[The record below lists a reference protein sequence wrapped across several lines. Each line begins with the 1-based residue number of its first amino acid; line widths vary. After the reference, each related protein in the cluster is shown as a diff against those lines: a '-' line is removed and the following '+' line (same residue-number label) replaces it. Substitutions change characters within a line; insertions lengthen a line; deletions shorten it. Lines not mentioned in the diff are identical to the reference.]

1 MQMQRSNKEDF
12 RLAVLRALIGRCP
25 NCGNGRL
32 FTSYLKQVDHCAACA
47 ENLGRIR
54 ADDGP
59 AWLTILV
66 VGHVMAPLMLTV
78 GVSSTWPDWALM
90 TAFPGMA
97 LILALAVL
105 PRAKGAFIG
114 IIWRSECSGAGK

>member
-1 MQMQRSNKEDF
+1 MPQSNKQDF
-12 RLAVLRALIGRCP
+12 WLTVIRAAIGRCP

-32 FTSYLKQVDHCAACA
+32 FAGYLKQVGHCAACG
-47 ENLGRIR
+47 ENLGRIH

-66 VGHVMAPLMLTV
+66 VGHVMAPMILIA
-78 GVSSTWPDWALM
+78 GANSTWPDWALM

-97 LILALAVL
+97 LLLALAVL
-105 PRAKGAFIG
+105 PRAKGVFIG
-114 IIWRSECSGAGK
+114 IIWRSSCIGSGQ